1 MSDEMNPQEE
11 LDRLTCWCGRVA
23 CRHHRGPTTS
33 DELRDRIAEVLDQN
47 FNPDQYPIMAAM
59 FRDYAQAVIDEF
71 GLTVETKKQ
80 TYPAPGA
87 EQFEHATVSYDHEHS
102 QWQATDEY
110 GNDISDAY
118 NDWIRNLPV
127 EYSIVGKWKKHE

>member
-1 MSDEMNPQEE
+1 MSDQDNL
-11 LDRLTCWCGRVA
+11 LDRIEEVIWKRTTL
-23 CRHHRGPTTS
+23 PTDIT
-33 DELRDRIAEVLDQN
+33 VLV
-47 FNPDQYPIMAAM
+47 
-59 FRDYAQAVIDEF
+59 AQAIIDEF